1 METVEGHRKLRQ
13 AIRHA
18 EENQEIRQ
26 LQLPS
31 KAKKGLEKFAASDHA
46 SRAQMRILKKEI
58 EAGKKILKANSD
70 DLGPL
75 YDILAKS
82 DGRDLQSSLD
92 ELKTCLAKLKPESAE
107 NQNGEDKEE
116 QNVGPEIV
124 EWLDKLRDA
133 IDIFESTG
141 NATDNSAKPSPSKY
155 GPLLEHY
162 LQIDGG
168 KGLHTSRTIDQY
180 YYSSL
185 SDTSR
190 RDRDQVV
197 RRYQCQKFKLSSA
210 KERKQQKR
218 DKLGRQ
224 EYK

>member
-31 KAKKGLEKFAASDHA
+31 EAKKGLEEFAASDHA
-46 SRAQMRILKKEI
+46 SPAQMKILKKEI
-58 EAGKKILKANSD
+58 EAGKKILKEHSG
-70 DLGPL
+70 DLGSL
-75 YDILAKS
+75 GAILGKS
-82 DGRDLQSSLD
+82 DGPDLKNSLD
-92 ELKTCLAKLKPESAE
+92 KLKTSLANLKPESAK

-116 QNVGPEIV
+116 QHVGPETV

-141 NATDNSAKPSPSKY
+141 NATDNSAKPSRSKY
-155 GPLLEHY
+155 GPLLEHH
-162 LQIDGG
+162 LQLDGG
-168 KGLHTSRTIDQY
+168 KGLHTSQTIDQH

-185 SDTSR
+185 SDTSP

-197 RRYQCQKFKLSSA
+197 RRYQCQKFKASSTEA
-210 KERKQQKR
+210 SNRKKR

-224 EYK
+224 QYK